1 MILDVTLEIP
11 GEVDIIGQSEDFPAL
26 HEVEVLENI
35 LNEVDLHGR
44 EFVKA
49 LFWNLIA
56 VVFVHTSSPTLEEA
70 SGLLD
75 LKI

>member
-1 MILDVTLEIP
+1 MVLDITLEIP
-11 GEVDIIGQSEDFPAL
+11 GVVDIIGEGEDFPAL

-49 LFWNLIA
+49 LLWNLIA
-56 VVFVHTSSPTLEEA
+56 VVLVHASCPTLY
-70 SGLLD
+70 
-75 LKI
+75 